1 MQKVCIHIAVHA
13 CIANSWSCCSGAA
26 ELCISSSCAVPIHP
40 AFSNCKLYH
49 LCVYKASKERK
60 QSTMDGTRNPAGAGR
75 EIQPA
80 FSVPVHSVEQANPE
94 PRIMRL
100 RSDHPQV
107 ELSWGTQL
115 FSDRPKVRDVKHGC
129 HRWIAC
135 SAAAAAVRILAARPL
150 RNPCRPGLLSFDLP
164 AAAARRAKAAQA
176 DYCLASRV
184 HI

>member
-1 MQKVCIHIAVHA
+1 
-13 CIANSWSCCSGAA
+13 
-26 ELCISSSCAVPIHP
+26 
-40 AFSNCKLYH
+40 
-49 LCVYKASKERK
+49 
-60 QSTMDGTRNPAGAGR
+60 MDGTRNPGGAGR

-129 HRWIAC
+129 HRCITC
-135 SAAAAAVRILAARPL
+135 SAAAAAVRILAA
-150 RNPCRPGLLSFDLP
+150 
-164 AAAARRAKAAQA
+164 AAATLADLARSPQPPCGRSPT
-176 DYCLASRV
+176 C
-184 HI
+184 